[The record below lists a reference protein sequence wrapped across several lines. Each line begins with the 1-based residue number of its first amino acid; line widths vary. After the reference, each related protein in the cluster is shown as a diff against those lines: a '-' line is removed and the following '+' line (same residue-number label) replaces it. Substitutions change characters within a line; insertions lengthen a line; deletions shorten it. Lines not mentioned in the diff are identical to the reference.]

1 MYEEKSE
8 GEHSGFIVKYG
19 NFMGFETRNWRLQ
32 HLCNLISA
40 FFVFPPD
47 LQAWDF
53 SLPHWLKFNCLFG
66 KASNLIADSGQ
77 IVDSRW
83 MNEMTFWF
91 FAKLN
96 RIPKSFNWQRAG
108 VYIRF
113 RSIMVTRSPR
123 IVAEFWVSRS
133 TTVTFIRKVWSLK
146 FCPRYI
152 SHFEVSTFISAPS
165 KGPNSFYPVK
175 LAQNTVFNRLL
186 CNWVNTSTLR
196 DETVTNL

>member
-53 SLPHWLKFNCLFG
+53 SLPHWLKFNCIFR
-66 KASNLIADSGQ
+66 KASIIIGDWDKLWTADEWMKWHFDFLQSWIGFLKVLIDRGP
-77 IVDSRW
+77 
-83 MNEMTFWF
+83 EFTFDF
-91 FAKLN
+91 D
-96 RIPKSFNWQRAG
+96 
-108 VYIRF
+108 
-113 RSIMVTRSPR
+113 SIMVTRSPR
-123 IVAEFWVSRS
+123 IVAELWVSRS

-165 KGPNSFYPVK
+165 KGPNSF
-175 LAQNTVFNRLL
+175 
-186 CNWVNTSTLR
+186 
-196 DETVTNL
+196 

>member
-1 MYEEKSE
+1 MYDEKSE

-40 FFVFPPD
+40 FFVFPPYASVR
-47 LQAWDF
+47 LF
-53 SLPHWLKFNCLFG
+53 SSSLIKIQLHFPESFDYNWWL
-66 KASNLIADSGQ
+66 GQ
-77 IVDSRW
+77 IVNSRW

-96 RIPKSFNWQRAG
+96 RIPKNFNWQRAG

-123 IVAEFWVSRS
+123 IVAEVWVSRS

-165 KGPNSFYPVK
+165 KGPNSF
-175 LAQNTVFNRLL
+175 
-186 CNWVNTSTLR
+186 
-196 DETVTNL
+196 